1 MPYANVSLLHLA
13 RVSFAPLLAMVL
25 SSGLPACGGNDGT
38 EGGSGGKGASA
49 GGAGVSGSGA
59 ANGGNGATAASGGT
73 NGVGQPSGEPC
84 AKNERAGTLALRLT
98 DGKTIL
104 EGAIS
109 NGASPVGETDV
120 ASEGLCRLVGPAVC
134 ATTCASGTVCVGND
148 VCMTDPT
155 EESAGK
161 ITVTGLLTPLELM
174 VNGITGTYSKTIVDP
189 YPAFEPGA
197 AIQLSAAG
205 DTIPAFNL
213 HGWGVPQ
220 LVVTTPSPVN
230 VSSGS
235 GVPLTWETTGVNPE
249 QSEVFINFEVNVH
262 GAATGHI
269 ECTVPDTGSYE
280 LPETLVTDLVDRG
293 LSGFPRM
300 EMIRRSV
307 DSTELAAGNCVEF
320 EVGTQV
326 TIELT
331 VDGLVSCSDDLPC
344 PEGQTCT
351 PELTCE

>member
-1 MPYANVSLLHLA
+1 MYYAKISVLHLA
-13 RVSFAPLLAMVL
+13 RASFAPLLAVFLIGGL
-25 SSGLPACGGNDGT
+25 SACGGNEGN
-38 EGGSGGKGASA
+38 EGGSGGKGAS
-49 GGAGVSGSGA
+49 GGGTGVSGSGG
-59 ANGGNGATAASGGT
+59 ANGGSGGT
-73 NGVGQPSGEPC
+73 NSVGQPSGEPC
-84 AKNERAGTLALRLT
+84 ADNQRAGTLALRLT

-104 EGAIS
+104 EGAVS
-109 NGASPVGETDV
+109 DGASPVGETDV

-148 VCMTDPT
+148 VCMANPT

-161 ITVTGLLTPLELM
+161 ITVTGMLTPLELM
-174 VNGITGTYSKTIVDP
+174 VNGITGTYSKTIADP

-197 AIQLSAAG
+197 AIQLSASG
-205 DTIPAFNL
+205 DTIPAFTL
-213 HGWGVPQ
+213 HGWGVPP
-220 LVVTTPSPVN
+220 LVVTSPSPIS

-235 GVPLTWETTGVNPE
+235 GVPLAWETTGVNPE

-280 LPETLVTDLVDRG
+280 LPEALVTDLIDRG

-307 DSTELAAGNCVEF
+307 DSTELASGNCVEF

-326 TIELT
+326 TIELA

-344 PEGQTCT
+344 PDGQTCT

>member
-1 MPYANVSLLHLA
+1 MSYAEISLLHVA
-13 RVSFAPLLAMVL
+13 RVSFAPLLAVL
-25 SSGLPACGGNDGT
+25 LIGGLSACGGNDDN
-38 EGGSGGKGASA
+38 EGGSGGTGAS
-49 GGAGVSGSGA
+49 GGGTGVSGSGA
-59 ANGGNGATAASGGT
+59 ANGGSGGT
-73 NGVGQPSGEPC
+73 NGVGQPSGELC

-109 NGASPVGETDV
+109 DGASPVGETDV

-148 VCMTDPT
+148 VCMANPT

-205 DTIPAFNL
+205 DTIPAFTL
-213 HGWGVPQ
+213 RGWGVPP
-220 LVVTTPSPVN
+220 LVVTSPSPIN

-280 LPETLVTDLVDRG
+280 LPETLVTDLIDRG

-307 DSTELAAGNCVEF
+307 DSTGLATGNCVEF

>member
-1 MPYANVSLLHLA
+1 MSYAKISLLYLA
-13 RVSFAPLLAMVL
+13 RVSFAPLLAVFL
-25 SSGLPACGGNDGT
+25 SSGLSACGGNDGN
-38 EGGSGGKGASA
+38 EGGSGGKGAS
-49 GGAGVSGSGA
+49 GGGTGVSGSGA
-59 ANGGNGATAASGGT
+59 ANGGSGGT
-73 NGVGQPSGEPC
+73 NSVGQPSGELC

-98 DGKTIL
+98 DGKTVL

-109 NGASPVGETDV
+109 DGASPVGETDV

-134 ATTCASGTVCVGND
+134 ATTCASGTVCIGND

-161 ITVTGLLTPLELM
+161 ITVTGMLTPLELM
-174 VNGITGTYSKTIVDP
+174 VNGITGRYSKTIVDP

-197 AIQLSAAG
+197 AIQLSASG
-205 DTIPAFNL
+205 DTIPAFTL
-213 HGWGVPQ
+213 HGWGVPP
-220 LVVTTPSPVN
+220 LVVTSPSPTN
-230 VSSGS
+230 VSRGS
-235 GVPLTWETTGVNPE
+235 GVPLTWETDGVNPE

-280 LPETLVTDLVDRG
+280 LPETLVTDLIDRG

-300 EMIRRSV
+300 EMVRRSV
-307 DSTELAAGNCVEF
+307 DSTGLAAGSCVEF

-331 VDGLVSCSDDLPC
+331 VDGLVSCNEENPC